1 VNVKFDEL
9 EDELKKLDHG
19 EINCLCRDFEV
30 ALPRHSISEIFKK
43 VSVNNQALEFEGFK
57 GAIKAIA
64 KEYSNAKFKENKAR
78 HALYQKVL
86 D

>member
-1 VNVKFDEL
+1 MNVKFDEL

-19 EINCLCRDFEV
+19 EINCLCRDFEIE
-30 ALPRHSISEIFKK
+30 LPRMRIAEIFKK
-43 VSVNNQALEFEGFK
+43 VSINNQALEYKEFK
-57 GAIKAIA
+57 DAIKDIA

-78 HALYQKVL
+78 HGLYQKIL